1 MPDGTTGV
9 SATSRRGWIAAP
21 WHTLSILLFF
31 AYLVSRDAHHA
42 SAAVRAA
49 RPAPRALLH
58 RGYLLSILF
67 GMGMA
72 CWCWAGVRWRGGTL
86 RDLLGRRSTSLRD
99 MAWDVAIAIPFW
111 LVWTGTAWL
120 IDRFLVGVNA
130 ATTPYQPPAGYAEV
144 GLWILVSFAA
154 GIGEEILFRGYLQR
168 QFHAATGSLVAGVLL
183 QGLLFGLIHAYQG
196 WKQVMVI
203 APLGILYGVLAAWR
217 KNLRANMISHVW
229 SDLFEGW
236 IKFL

>member
-1 MPDGTTGV
+1 
-9 SATSRRGWIAAP
+9 
-21 WHTLSILLFF
+21 LLV
-31 AYLVSRDAHHA
+31 LGG
-42 SAAVRAA
+42 
-49 RPAPRALLH
+49 RALEG
-58 RGYLLSILF
+58 RN
-67 GMGMA
+67 A
-72 CWCWAGVRWRGGTL
+72 AGFVGRALDEFAGNG
-86 RDLLGRRSTSLRD
+86 LGCGL
-99 MAWDVAIAIPFW
+99 AIPFW
-111 LVWTGTAWL
+111 LVCTGTARL
-120 IDRFLVGVNA
+120 IDRFLVGVNT
-130 ATTPYQPPAGYAEV
+130 ATTPYQPPAGYSEV

-203 APLGILYGVLAAWR
+203 APLGILYRALAAWR

-229 SDLFEGW
+229 LDLFEGW